1 MQLISKVLLEV
12 ARTGQFFTVTFVKK
26 NGEVRTMNARVTS
39 PKELTVVQGKDGG
52 SYLTVKDNT
61 KKEFRNI
68 NLDSI
73 VEIRAGGITVFNTKS
88 PAKAAEKPVKVK
100 KEPVLPPKGVWLKNP
115 GKMPVSGN
123 TLVEVKLNKGL
134 TIPGW
139 PASDWGW
146 SIWDGDYC
154 IAEYRVM

>member
-12 ARTGQFFTVTFVKK
+12 AGTGQFFTVTFVKK

-39 PKELTVVQGKDGG
+39 PKELTVVKGKDGG
-52 SYLTVKDNT
+52 NYLTVKDNT

-88 PAKAAEKPVKVK
+88 PVKAAEKPVKVET
-100 KEPVLPPKGVWLKNP
+100 EPVTPPKGVWMKNP
-115 GKMPVSGN
+115 GYMPVSPY
-123 TLVEVKLNKGL
+123 TPVEVKLNNGVINNRWK
-134 TIPGW
+134 
-139 PASDWGW
+139 ACEWGW
-146 SIWDGDYC
+146 SIWEGTHC
-154 IAEYRVM
+154 IAEYRVL